1 MLVGKL
7 FLWHNLL
14 FGNTFL
20 QLNTKLLKVKINDRK
35 MEITFVT
42 TILHVKFCK
51 DVLTAV
57 IPSEFG
63 KLTKLLRPG
72 ILNISCP
79 VFFVL
84 CWCSVKSHLYLVYK
98 MAFVELLAEGVIFIL
113 RNIWCVTIN
122 KTNHWPSRITLF
134 MYFRLNIKSSC
145 LSVYLSIY
153 LLICLSI
160 HLPIYLSISLSI
172 YIHMHA
178 YKLCIHLF

>member
-1 MLVGKL
+1 MKMSAYAGGQIVLMAQSFIWK
-7 FLWHNLL
+7 
-14 FGNTFL
+14 
-20 QLNTKLLKVKINDRK
+20 LNTKLFNVKINDRK

-84 CWCSVKSHLYLVYK
+84 C
-98 MAFVELLAEGVIFIL
+98 
-113 RNIWCVTIN
+113 
-122 KTNHWPSRITLF
+122 
-134 MYFRLNIKSSC
+134 
-145 LSVYLSIY
+145 
-153 LLICLSI
+153 
-160 HLPIYLSISLSI
+160 
-172 YIHMHA
+172 
-178 YKLCIHLF
+178 